1 MDKLSNDSIGQFC
14 VIEENVKIGKNTII
28 GHHVVIHK
36 DTIIGEN
43 VRIDDFACIGK
54 TAMRAKNSAVT
65 KNEEKPPAIIGDGAI
80 IGTSAIIYRGA
91 VVKSDCLIADM
102 ATVREDTVIGEKTII
117 GKGVTIE
124 NQVTVGKMTKIQ
136 TNAYITAYSKI
147 GDNCFIAPCVV
158 TSNDNFAGRT
168 LQRFE
173 KFKGITVLN
182 GGRIGAGAVVLPNKI
197 VFEDAFVGAGSVLTK
212 NANSKEVVVGNP
224 AKKKCDVPENQLLK
238 NQ

>member
-1 MDKLSNDSIGQFC
+1 MEMQTDYEIGQFC
-14 VIEENVKIGKNTII
+14 VIEENVKIGYNTII

-36 DTIIGEN
+36 DTIIGDN

-54 TAMRAKNSAVT
+54 TAMKAKNSAVT
-65 KNEEKPPAIIGDGAI
+65 TSEEKPPTIIENGVI

-91 VVKSDCLIADM
+91 TIKQDCLIADL
-102 ATVREDTVIGEKTII
+102 ATVREDVSIGEKTII

-124 NQVTVGKMTKIQ
+124 NKTTIGKMSKIQ

-168 LQRFE
+168 ALRFE

-182 GGRIGAGAVVLPNKI
+182 GGRIGAGAVILPDKT

-212 NANSKEVVVGNP
+212 NANSNEVVVGNP